1 MLRITFVLR
10 AIFDMT
16 DIFYKREISSYYII
30 YIAFLC
36 FMNNIT
42 NHYFTLKSLR
52 IDFSV
57 DKIWSQSILTCL
69 HFQYKMHIAP
79 VKQ

>member
-1 MLRITFVLR
+1 MFVFKVNSFPNKKKAGRITSVLR
-10 AIFDMT
+10 AIFVMT

-52 IDFSV
+52 IDLSV
-57 DKIWSQSILTCL
+57 DKI
-69 HFQYKMHIAP
+69 
-79 VKQ
+79 

>member
-1 MLRITFVLR
+1 MFVFKVNSFPNKKKAGHVTYNIR
-10 AIFDMT
+10 AESDFDMT

-57 DKIWSQSILTCL
+57 DKI
-69 HFQYKMHIAP
+69 
-79 VKQ
+79 